1 MILEAFPSHT
11 FLLFQFY
18 FFFHVVVGESERAP
32 GVNGSDKEQ
41 LCGYTPFASH
51 VCCAQRVAKT
61 PEETIS
67 EQPGNQRK
75 SHVCRRLYPSQCTSP
90 SVSLLILLV
99 TEG

>member
-1 MILEAFPSHT
+1 MKRNE
-11 FLLFQFY
+11 
-18 FFFHVVVGESERAP
+18 AP

-51 VCCAQRVAKT
+51 VYSAQRVAET

-67 EQPGNQRK
+67 EQPGNQQK
-75 SHVCRRLYPSQCTSP
+75 NHVCGTLYPSRCTSP